1 MVGSPPCR
9 AKGCAVINDGN
20 YPDEAILKMKS
31 VPLNADGSI
40 GFLVMPHM
48 PEWRAW
54 RAYFYGKRMDNRAS
68 FMATRRDGYMVPCR
82 NPADFDP
89 DIVKVREE
97 YAFRV
102 HRGEVDEE
110 TRTGKLSS
118 EMTPAERQDVLN
130 RLAKVSPL
138 LRQHATETTWKEAA
152 E

>member
-1 MVGSPPCR
+1 M
-9 AKGCAVINDGN
+9 INDGN
-20 YPDEAILKMKS
+20 YVDEAILRMKS
-31 VPLNADGSI
+31 VPMNPDGSI
-40 GFLVMPHM
+40 GFSVLPHM

-54 RAYFYGKRMDNRAS
+54 RAYFYGKRMDHRAS

-89 DIVKVREE
+89 DIAKVREE

-110 TRTGKLSS
+110 TRTGRLSS
-118 EMTPAERQDVLN
+118 EMTLAERTDVLR
-130 RLAKVSPL
+130 RLGEINPMLGRYRAE
-138 LRQHATETTWKEAA
+138 ADMKEAA